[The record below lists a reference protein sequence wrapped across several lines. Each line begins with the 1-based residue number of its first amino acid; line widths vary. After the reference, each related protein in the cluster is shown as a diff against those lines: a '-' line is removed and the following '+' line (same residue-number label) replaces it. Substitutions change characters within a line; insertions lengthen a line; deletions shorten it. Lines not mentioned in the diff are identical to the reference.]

1 MSYTAVIVEPRCHPA
16 LELVLLN
23 FNKNLDDNWIFLI
36 YHGNNNEQ
44 FIKDIIQNNDTFSTR
59 NIQLVTLNVDN
70 LSVSDYNKLF
80 FTDFFYENIN
90 TEMFLIFQTDTL
102 ISDVYNKNIY
112 DFMEYDY
119 VGAPWKCGFVGNG
132 GFSLRRK
139 SKMIEMKNIGE
150 FCFDNGNGE
159 DLFFSHAIPLCE
171 DKKLDLDFELN
182 KPSFNKAQEF
192 SVELC
197 FFDKSVGF
205 HKPWSYLSE
214 SEIEI
219 LKTHFFDLEKLI
231 NIHRNS

>member
-1 MSYTAVIVEPRCHPA
+1 MAYTAVIVEPRSHRA

-23 FNKNLDDNWIFLI
+23 FNRNLDDNWSFLI

-44 FIKDIIQNNDTFSTR
+44 FIKDIIRNNDTFTTR
-59 NIQLVTLNVDN
+59 TIQLVSLNVDN
-70 LSVSDYNKLF
+70 LSISDYNKLF
-80 FTDFFYENIN
+80 FTDFFYENIH

-119 VGAPWKCGFVGNG
+119 VGAPWKSGFVGNG

-139 SKMIEMKNIGE
+139 SKMIEMKNIGK
-150 FCFDNGNGE
+150 FDFDNGNGE
-159 DLFFSHAIPLCE
+159 DLFFSNSFE
-171 DKKLDLDFELN
+171 DTKLLLDVELN
-182 KPSFNKAQEF
+182 KPSFDKAQQF
-192 SVELC
+192 SVETV
-197 FFDKSVGF
+197 FFDKSIGL

-219 LKTHFFDLEKLI
+219 LKTHFFNLEKLI
-231 NIHRNS
+231 HIHRN